1 MKLGKASR
9 VILVAILSG
18 LMLLALSGCGST
30 PAPSGTAAKPA
41 APAAVKTIKIG
52 FSAAATDPRNDGAVK
67 FKEIVERDTKGAIKV
82 EIYPAA
88 QLGNDRD
95 LIEGVKLGTV
105 QVTVSSAGNFA
116 NYEPKMGLSALPF
129 LFPNAETAWKFLD
142 TPQVKKIEEGL
153 LKSNIRVLSNFENGF
168 RCVTNSKK
176 VIEKPE
182 DLKGLTLRTP
192 ENPYVMET
200 LKALGANP
208 SPLPWSEVYIALQ
221 QKMFDGQENPIP
233 VIYSAKI
240 YEVQKYLSITNHSYD
255 AMPFVIN
262 EPFFKTLT
270 PEQQAIV
277 KKAAIEG
284 QNVNRQIVK
293 KQTADLVSELEKKGM
308 TVSKPDLSQFKKAT
322 LDVFDKFSKTFSAEE
337 LDFAKKYK

>member
-1 MKLGKASR
+1 MLNDRIFKAMAVS
-9 VILVAILSG
+9 ILSA
-18 LMLLALSGCGST
+18 LMLFALSGCGNT
-30 PAPSGTAAKPA
+30 PAPAKTA
-41 APAAVKTIKIG
+41 APAATVKTIKIG
-52 FSAAATDPRNDGAVK
+52 FSTAANDPRNDGSVK
-67 FKEIVERDTKGAIKV
+67 FKEIVEKETKGAIKV

-95 LIEGVKLGTV
+95 LIESVKLGTV
-105 QVTVSSAGNFA
+105 QITISSAGNFA

-129 LFPNAETAWKFLD
+129 LFPVPETAWKFLE
-142 TPQVKKIEEGL
+142 TPTVKKIEEGL

-176 VIEKPE
+176 VIEKPD
-182 DLKGLTLRTP
+182 DLKGLTIRTP

-233 VIYSAKI
+233 LIYSAKI
-240 YEVQKYLSITNHSYD
+240 YEVQKYLAITNHSYD

-262 EPFFKTLT
+262 EPFFKSLT
-270 PEQQAIV
+270 PEQQEIV
-277 KKAAIEG
+277 KKAAVEG
-284 QNVNRQIVK
+284 QNLNRQIIK
-293 KQTADLVSELEKKGM
+293 KQTADFVSELEKKGM
-308 TVSKPDLSQFKKAT
+308 IVSKPDLAVFKKAT
-322 LDVFDKFSKTFSAEE
+322 LDVFDKFSKTFTPEE
-337 LDFAKKYK
+337 LNFAKNFK